1 MGACVV
7 AEFIPRGE
15 TVDDSTVK
23 ATVERMIES
32 ARYDFGNRG
41 YSGTIAE
48 ANGVSLEL
56 SLFYNPEDFDFVDKV
71 AEKWGPAVVVRGLQD
86 GAEGF
91 FVCGVYSC

>member
-48 ANGVSLEL
+48 AN
-56 SLFYNPEDFDFVDKV
+56 
-71 AEKWGPAVVVRGLQD
+71 
-86 GAEGF
+86 
-91 FVCGVYSC
+91 

>member
-48 ANGVSLEL
+48 ANGVSL
-56 SLFYNPEDFDFVDKV
+56 DFDFVDKV

-86 GAEGF
+86 GAEGV
-91 FVCGVYSC
+91 FVGGVYSC